1 MPPRGER
8 RSREKGQDKQRA
20 IQSPFPGRAQAR
32 GHSHACSGCH
42 RQKQEPRA
50 DETPAAPGCRPPAC
64 LPRAPA
70 SHTMPSRAA
79 RHGGAAE
86 GRGMSPEHHLLW
98 MTASVGGDGS
108 GRKTNTRWGREEAEA
123 ADAGRRD
130 TVSGGGQG
138 RLAGGWAGGW
148 PPGCPMAPGQG
159 RGAPRLFRLGR
170 AGNLGRES
178 APGRMPPRRGPPAP
192 TADTPHH
199 PGSAGAAGWGG
210 PAQDPWRQPSPVHF
224 SPLLPLPVV
233 KPLAS
238 LRHPLCIRSASHSG
252 PPRMPQAPL
261 KALEWLQWH

>member
-159 RGAPRLFRLGR
+159 RGGPQALPVGP
-170 AGNLGRES
+170 GRE
-178 APGRMPPRRGPPAP
+178 PGQRKRPWQDATTQGSSCTHSCHSTPSWVCQRR
-192 TADTPHH
+192 
-199 PGSAGAAGWGG
+199 WLGG
-210 PAQDPWRQPSPVHF
+210 PAQDPWGQPSPVHF
-224 SPLLPLPVV
+224 PPLLPLPVV

-238 LRHPLCIRSASHSG
+238 LRHPLRIRSTGHSG
-252 PPRMPQAPL
+252 APRMPQAPL